1 MEKFDIQADQ
11 RLIARLVRAGTQ
23 GNAIRA
29 LLELLTNSDD
39 SYRRLEEKKTEHE
52 GKIEILYRREGL
64 CRSFTVRDFA
74 EGMSY
79 EDFTAAFRKYG
90 AATSGL
96 KEGKSVTGFFG
107 TGAKNALA
115 SMTDGRICT
124 FADDSFSDLR
134 IFLQG
139 NSLKGELD
147 GPKPAT
153 EKIRAQYGISKNGT
167 WAYFCADPDKGQ
179 TASRFDT
186 VHSTLSDHWRL
197 RKIMTNPSRFVWL
210 IDLDEKKKKRR
221 LRYAE
226 PKGQKRVDEQFTVSC
241 ENYGEFPIHL
251 SIWCAESELQQEGDD
266 RRGGLLVIDDN
277 EVALDMSLFKYDRE
291 PLAAR
296 LFGEVTFGR
305 FQELQTKEEAVLD
318 EKREGLNRSHPV
330 CKAVISAIETRIEQ
344 LIQEEDRRQK
354 EQRSQIDDDERTR
367 YRDAFKILNEIA
379 EAEAEEVQNLGQEPN
394 AQVQPPPNGFCLYPN
409 SAHVTVGKRYS
420 LEVRIDT
427 NKFGPGSLVQL
438 TSSTAKLGIVGNT
451 EFKIGKAQSGQIMR
465 RFVTVQ
471 GSEAGV
477 RATLRATIGK
487 NVAEATI
494 YVDPEPEENQ
504 SLFKDG
510 LVFRPRTLTVRA
522 NRTRHA
528 ILRVYVKVVEAG
540 STIRVTSEHESVHV
554 EPEEIVVKETDA
566 SRHVAEYKV
575 DVWGDELDVTT
586 TVSAET
592 EAWCALLEVKTRM
605 EEEQERPKGHGMFS
619 EPDYNQVDPEPLERT
634 KYSPE
639 TGKIIIYTNFPSI
652 RHYLGEN
659 LRHRKTLAAQVLIA
673 DLIAERCFFESARRK
688 KRDVAIS
695 PEALPERIQRD
706 AQELS
711 RKHGMRVH
719 KALVDQRLLQKDQ
732 TAIVAPS

>member
-1 MEKFDIQADQ
+1 MD
-11 RLIARLVRAGTQ
+11 TQ
-23 GNAIRA
+23 
-29 LLELLTNSDD
+29 L
-39 SYRRLEEKKTEHE
+39 
-52 GKIEILYRREGL
+52 
-64 CRSFTVRDFA
+64 
-74 EGMSY
+74 
-79 EDFTAAFRKYG
+79 
-90 AATSGL
+90 
-96 KEGKSVTGFFG
+96 
-107 TGAKNALA
+107 
-115 SMTDGRICT
+115 
-124 FADDSFSDLR
+124 
-134 IFLQG
+134 
-139 NSLKGELD
+139 
-147 GPKPAT
+147 
-153 EKIRAQYGISKNGT
+153 
-167 WAYFCADPDKGQ
+167 
-179 TASRFDT
+179 
-186 VHSTLSDHWRL
+186 
-197 RKIMTNPSRFVWL
+197 
-210 IDLDEKKKKRR
+210 
-221 LRYAE
+221 
-226 PKGQKRVDEQFTVSC
+226 
-241 ENYGEFPIHL
+241 
-251 SIWCAESELQQEGDD
+251 
-266 RRGGLLVIDDN
+266 
-277 EVALDMSLFKYDRE
+277 SLFKYDRE

-344 LIQEEDRRQK
+344 LIQEELRRQK
-354 EQRSQIDDDERTR
+354 EQRSQIDDEERTR

-394 AQVQPPPNGFCLYPN
+394 AQVQPPPNGFCLYPD
-409 SAHVTVGKRYS
+409 SAHLTVGKRYS
-420 LEVRIDT
+420 FEVRIDT
-427 NKFGPGSLVQL
+427 HKFGTGSLVQL
-438 TSSTAKLGIVGNT
+438 SSSTAKLGIVGKT

-504 SLFKDG
+504 SLYKDG

-540 STIRVTSEHESVHV
+540 SMIRVTSDHESVHV

-566 SRHVAEYKV
+566 SRHVVEYKV
-575 DVWGDELDVTT
+575 DVWGDELDVTA

-619 EPDYNQVDPEPLERT
+619 AEPYYDQDELEPLQRT
-634 KYSPE
+634 SYSPQN
-639 TGKIIIYTNFPSI
+639 GKITIYANFPSS

-659 LRHRKTLAAQVLIA
+659 LRHKKTLAYQVLEA
-673 DLIAERCFFESARRK
+673 DLIAERCFYETARAK
-688 KRDVAIS
+688 KRDVALS

-719 KALVDQRLLQKDQ
+719 KALVDQRLVQKDKDQ
-732 TAIVAPS
+732 AAIVAPS